1 MSLFRC
7 VDIVDG
13 RILIDNVDIS
23 TIHPDEIRTRLS
35 IIPQDVVLF
44 SGSIR
49 DNLDPRGHYTEQEL
63 WNCLELAQLKDVI
76 SALPS
81 GLETEIIDNGANLSA
96 GQRQLYFFYYL
107 LMNFIF
113 IHSSDI

>member
-7 VDIVDG
+7 VEIVDG

-35 IIPQDVVLF
+35 IIPQDVILF

-49 DNLDPRGHYTEQEL
+49 NNLDPRGHYTEHQRGKPL
-63 WNCLELAQLKDVI
+63 LQNRFRTWALIILA
-76 SALPS
+76 
-81 GLETEIIDNGANLSA
+81 
-96 GQRQLYFFYYL
+96 R
-107 LMNFIF
+107 
-113 IHSSDI
+113 